1 MLKKIVKR
9 ITNNFGLKILAVIFS
24 GVLWLAVVNID
35 DPNTTRTFT
44 TTVSIENGDYL
55 TGIGKYY
62 EIENNSNTVTFKV
75 SGKRSYLERMSN
87 TDFKAVADLEM
98 IEDMRRVP
106 IEVSP
111 QRYGG
116 NVTVASKMYYLE
128 LSVEDLVSKPYVI
141 SVATEGD
148 VSSRHALGEISASP
162 TLIRVSGPASVV
174 GTIDKAVATVN
185 VDGMT
190 QDITDSVI
198 PVLYDK
204 EGNEVN
210 TTDLTFNIQ
219 NVMVSVQILDTK
231 EVTLNFQTTGTL
243 PEGYEYVGVEYK
255 PQTVLVKGTSSV
267 LNMINSITIPEA
279 VLDLTD
285 ATGDIEK
292 EVDVSSYLPEGATLV
307 DSSQA
312 KISVVVKIEKHE
324 KRKFEVPTGNITVS
338 NLGSQYD
345 VKFLK
350 DTVKVELEG
359 LSTEL
364 DALDAAALTGSIDVS
379 GMTDGEHTVNLELNL
394 DSKFKLSKKATVT
407 VDIVPADNQNT
418 QSTGS
423 SASNKTDIK
432 TEGKTEST
440 TEKEDSSKSEES
452 DSESSK
458 TDKNNTTTQTSAT
471 ANKTQASKTS
481 ED

>member
-44 TTVSIENGDYL
+44 TTVSIENSDYL

-98 IEDMRRVP
+98 IEDMCRVP

-231 EVTLNFQTTGTL
+231 EVTLNFQTTG
-243 PEGYEYVGVEYK
+243 
-255 PQTVLVKGTSSV
+255 
-267 LNMINSITIPEA
+267 N
-279 VLDLTD
+279 
-285 ATGDIEK
+285 
-292 EVDVSSYLPEGATLV
+292 
-307 DSSQA
+307 
-312 KISVVVKIEKHE
+312 
-324 KRKFEVPTGNITVS
+324 
-338 NLGSQYD
+338 
-345 VKFLK
+345 
-350 DTVKVELEG
+350 
-359 LSTEL
+359 
-364 DALDAAALTGSIDVS
+364 AAGRL
-379 GMTDGEHTVNLELNL
+379 
-394 DSKFKLSKKATVT
+394 
-407 VDIVPADNQNT
+407 
-418 QSTGS
+418 
-423 SASNKTDIK
+423 
-432 TEGKTEST
+432 
-440 TEKEDSSKSEES
+440 
-452 DSESSK
+452 
-458 TDKNNTTTQTSAT
+458 
-471 ANKTQASKTS
+471 
-481 ED
+481 

>member
-9 ITNNFGLKILAVIFS
+9 ITNNFGLKILALVFAS
-24 GVLWLAVVNID
+24 GLWLAVVNID
-35 DPNTTRTFT
+35 DPNTTRSFT

-62 EIENNSNTVTFKV
+62 EIVNNSNTVTFKV
-75 SGKRSYLERMSN
+75 SGKRSYLERMGN

-98 IEDMRRVP
+98 IEDMCRVP
-106 IEVSP
+106 IEIAP

-116 NVTVASKMYYLE
+116 NVTVASKIYYLE

-141 SVATEGD
+141 SVDTEGS
-148 VSSRHALGEISASP
+148 VASQHALGEVSVSP
-162 TLIRVSGPASVV
+162 SLLRVSGPASVI
-174 GTIDKAVATVN
+174 GTIDKAIATVN

-190 QDITDSVI
+190 QDLTDSVI
-198 PVLYDK
+198 PILYDK
-204 EGNEVN
+204 DGNEIN
-210 TTDLTFNIQ
+210 ATELTFNIQ

-243 PEGYEYVGVEYK
+243 PEGYEYVGVEYE
-255 PQTVLVKGTSSV
+255 PQTVLVKGISSD

-285 ATGDIEK
+285 ATGNIEK
-292 EVDVSSYLPEGATLV
+292 EVDVSSYLPEGVTLV
-307 DSSQA
+307 DSKQA

-324 KRKFEVPTGNITVS
+324 KRSFEVPTANITVG
-338 NLGSQYD
+338 NLGSRYD
-345 VKFLK
+345 AKFLK

-364 DALDAAALTGSIDVS
+364 DALDASTLTGSIDVS
-379 GMTDGEHTVNLELNL
+379 GMTEGEHTVNLELNL
-394 DSKFKLSKKATVT
+394 DSKFKLAKNATVT
-407 VDIVPADNQNT
+407 VDIVPISSTQNT
-418 QSTGS
+418 GTTS
-423 SASNKTDIK
+423 SDKTNTDKTDTDK
-432 TEGKTEST
+432 TDSDKTDT
-440 TEKEDSSKSEES
+440 DKT
-452 DSESSK
+452 DSETTK
-458 TDKNNTTTQTSAT
+458 TDNDDSTAQISAT
-471 ANKTQASKTS
+471 TKKPQSSITS

>member
-1 MLKKIVKR
+1 MVKKIVRR
-9 ITNNFGLKILAVIFS
+9 ITNNFGLKILALVFA

-35 DPNTTRTFT
+35 DPTTTRSFT
-44 TTVSIENGDYL
+44 ATVSIENSDYL
-55 TGIGKYY
+55 TGIGKFY
-62 EIENNSNTVTFKV
+62 EVVNNSNTVTFKV

-98 IEDMRRVP
+98 IEDMSRIP
-106 IEVSP
+106 IEITP
-111 QRYGG
+111 QRYAG
-116 NVTVASKMYYLE
+116 NVTVSSKIYYLE

-141 SVATEGD
+141 SVNTEGN
-148 VSSRHALGEISASP
+148 VASQHALGEVSVSP
-162 TLIRVSGPASVV
+162 TLLRVSGPASVI

-204 EGNEVN
+204 EGNEID
-210 TTDLTFNIQ
+210 TTELSFNIQ

-243 PEGYEYVGVEYK
+243 PEGYEYVGIEYQ

-292 EVDVSSYLPEGATLV
+292 EVDVSSYLPDGAMLV
-307 DSSQA
+307 DSKQA

-324 KRKFEVPTGNITVS
+324 TRTFEVPTANITVS
-338 NLGSQYD
+338 NLGGRYD

-364 DALDAAALTGSIDVS
+364 DALDASTLTGSIDVS
-379 GMTDGEHTVNLELNL
+379 GMTEGEHTVNLELNL
-394 DSKFKLSKKATVT
+394 DSKFKLAKNATVT
-407 VDIVPADNQNT
+407 VDIVAAGSSQGTQNT
-418 QSTGS
+418 G
-423 SASNKTDIK
+423 SAS
-432 TEGKTEST
+432 S
-440 TEKEDSSKSEES
+440 
-452 DSESSK
+452 
-458 TDKNNTTTQTSAT
+458 DKNNTDKEDSDKTDSTESDPETTKTENNDNT
-471 ANKTQASKTS
+471 TQASTTAREPQSSATS